1 MVNSTGQEEKVRIR
15 GYVLLVNIAAALLGG
30 CTTVNLSAPMSSNIG
45 GNELA
50 RPDPSKFRGQPVVR
64 LTFVSDIDPIAE
76 SELLDAYMAN
86 PVGRGRGPESSDVQ
100 VADYFS
106 AELNLNG
113 MVAKNTFYS
122 FQLAKYLKMKAD
134 GDYTMI
140 LNPVKLKYDLSRG
153 FYYEPFEDQ
162 LPPHD
167 VEVNFLA
174 YVHPN
179 THPSTKGQVVTT
191 HGDSLAPI
199 VSVRVD
205 PQFNPEA
212 DGAIALTR
220 PMVRYARDPDG
231 FGTRGQLADYL
242 NGLRIRV
249 PNDDLEDKSQGS
261 GALKP
266 GRFFELDIS
275 TFELSRV
282 PPPEHVVPQAT
293 LSAWN
298 YYAGT
303 YDAYEFFEGYH
314 KIVLA
319 ALQQVDNTAVVTAA
333 QRNYWSFYDS
343 ADLSDVMVEATDRSK
358 RSFLMGAKT
367 AELTY
372 LSNQNDNWM
381 NAVLETQNFSDAFNN
396 LRDAEQLARKD
407 YVDAEIRRG
416 VGVLVAI
423 LGAVAIAKGGG
434 GSNMAAIGGG
444 AVGFGISLV
453 VDATSRV
460 ETIDENFELAYQSSY
475 EDQKTYVF
483 ETAEGERVSV
493 VGRDYNDFKQT
504 IKSRYEEKYLQN
516 DAPGSQ
522 SGVPSS

>member
-1 MVNSTGQEEKVRIR
+1 MRIR

-30 CTTVNLSAPMSSNIG
+30 CTTVNLSAPISNNIG
-45 GNELA
+45 GDELA
-50 RPDPSKFRGQPVVR
+50 RPDPGNFRGQPVVR
-64 LTFVSDIDPIAE
+64 LTFVSDIDAIAE
-76 SELLDAYMAN
+76 AELLDAYMAN
-86 PVGRGRGPESSDVQ
+86 PVGRGRDPETTDVQ

-113 MVAKNTFYS
+113 MMAKNTFYS

-134 GDYTMI
+134 GDYTLI
-140 LNPVKLKYDLSRG
+140 LNPVTLKYSLSNG
-153 FYYEPFEDQ
+153 FYYQPFEDQ

-167 VEVNFLA
+167 VEINFLA

-191 HGDSLAPI
+191 HGESLAPI

-205 PQFNPEA
+205 PQFNPEVG
-212 DGAIALTR
+212 GAVALTR
-220 PMVRYARDPDG
+220 PMIPYARDPDG
-231 FGTRGQLADYL
+231 MGTRGQVVDYL
-242 NGLRIRV
+242 NGLRTRV
-249 PNDDLEDKSQGS
+249 PNSDLADKSQGS
-261 GALKP
+261 GSLQP

-275 TFELSRV
+275 TFELSAV
-282 PPPEHVVPQAT
+282 PPPENVVPSSV

-303 YDAYEFFEGYH
+303 YDAYEFYEGYH

-319 ALQQVDNTAVVTAA
+319 ALQQVDNTAVVTEA
-333 QRNYWSFYDS
+333 QRRYWGFYDS
-343 ADLSDVMVEATDRSK
+343 TDLSDVMLNATDRSK

-381 NAVLETQNFSDAFNN
+381 NAVLETQNFGDAFND

-407 YVDAEIRRG
+407 YVNAEIRRG
-416 VGVLVAI
+416 VGVVVAI
-423 LGAVAIAKGGG
+423 LGAVAVAKSGNN
-434 GSNMAAIGGG
+434 SNAAALGGG
-444 AVGFGISLV
+444 AIGFGLSMV

-475 EDQKTYVF
+475 ESQKTYVF

-493 VGRDYNDFKQT
+493 VGRDYNDFKQA
-504 IKSRYEEKYLQN
+504 IKSRYEEKYLQS
-516 DAPGSQ
+516 GG